1 MEMDQER
8 MIMTVNGPISK
19 EKFGLVLPHEHI
31 FHSIGNSILTARK
44 LSDKAMD
51 TLQIEDLQ
59 EYRTNPSAFNGI
71 NLFLNS
77 EDTAFRELQE
87 VEKENPSKQFLVV
100 DVTVRQEVEE
110 RTKLYNLSQRL
121 NGDFITVTSCEFPQT
136 KPEMNQNEEALRL
149 AKTLE
154 TELLFGTNNIR
165 AGAIYQ
171 QIHVLNSTLD
181 TKHKLLAQVLAL
193 VSLQ

>member
-1 MEMDQER
+1 
-8 MIMTVNGPISK
+8 
-19 EKFGLVLPHEHI
+19 
-31 FHSIGNSILTARK
+31 
-44 LSDKAMD
+44 MD